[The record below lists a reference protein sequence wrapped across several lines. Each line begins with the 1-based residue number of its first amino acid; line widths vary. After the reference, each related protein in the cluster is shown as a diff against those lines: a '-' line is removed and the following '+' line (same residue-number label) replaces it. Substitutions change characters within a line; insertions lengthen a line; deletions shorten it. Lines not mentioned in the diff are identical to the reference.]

1 MDFQVLDFGVLLV
14 LLAFK
19 HFVNQKLL
27 KQQGQCP
34 EQETQR
40 HVD

>member
-19 HFVNQKLL
+19 HFVNHEIF
-27 KQQGQCP
+27 P
-34 EQETQR
+34 EAAKTAGS
-40 HVD
+40 VS